1 MQDSS
6 YAIIIP
12 NVCPLTPVLHR
23 APVICYFADRFRK
36 PCPFDPQIVVD
47 IDETVETKLAMF
59 RAQESQVFEWL
70 AYTNGNE
77 DQVPADPDERD
88 EWIRRETSLKRSYD
102 GADRFRAQLIAKYGE
117 ERGSAVRAAEAF
129 EISEYGR
136 QPSEDELAE
145 LFPF

>member
-1 MQDSS
+1 
-6 YAIIIP
+6 
-12 NVCPLTPVLHR
+12 
-23 APVICYFADRFRK
+23 
-36 PCPFDPQIVVD
+36 
-47 IDETVETKLAMF
+47 MF

-136 QPSEDELAE
+136 QPSEDEIAE